1 VPALQAAIAA
11 LHAQAPRSQDTDWE
25 EVVGL
30 YDVLL
35 RIAPNPVVALNRA
48 VAVGMRDGPAAGLAL
63 LDDLTTGALAGH
75 HRLDAVRAHLLERTG
90 DTPAAATA
98 YRAAASRATNLAE
111 QHHLL
116 LRAQTIEAPL
126 R

>member
-1 VPALQAAIAA
+1 M
-11 LHAQAPRSQDTDWE
+11 HAQAACSQDTDWE

-35 RIAPNPVVALNRA
+35 RMAPNPFVALNRA

-63 LDDLTTGALAGH
+63 LDDLATGPLAAH
-75 HRLDAVRAHLLERTG
+75 HRLDAVRAHLLERAG
-90 DTPAAATA
+90 DTSTAATA
-98 YRAAASRATNLAE
+98 YRTAASRATNLAE
-111 QHHLL
+111 QRYLF
-116 LRAQTIEAPL
+116 LRAQRVEIPS